1 MKRAPIVIGLVLLLV
16 GIVWAAQGAGVA
28 PGNSF
33 MNNNPTYLN
42 LGGVLAAVGAV
53 LIGLGAVWKTKVKAP
68 G

>member
-1 MKRAPIVIGLVLLLV
+1 MRKAPIAIGLVLLLV

-42 LGGVLAAVGAV
+42 LGGVLAALGMV
-53 LIGLGAVWKTKVKAP
+53 LIGLGAVWKTKVKP
-68 G
+68 PN

>member
-1 MKRAPIVIGLVLLLV
+1 MRRVPIVVGLFVLLL

-42 LGGVLAAVGAV
+42 LGGVLAIVGV
-53 LIGLGAVWKTKVKAP
+53 TLVGLGALWKTKP
-68 G
+68 QDPR

>member
-1 MKRAPIVIGLVLLLV
+1 MRKAPIVIGLVLLLV

-42 LGGVLAAVGAV
+42 LGGVLAVVGAV
-53 LIGLGAVWKTKVKAP
+53 LIGLGAVWKTKATAP

>member
-1 MKRAPIVIGLVLLLV
+1 MRRVPLLIGLILLLI

-42 LGGVLAAVGAV
+42 LGAFLVAVGVA
-53 LIGLGAVWKTKVKAP
+53 LIGLGAPWKTRTKSHD
-68 G
+68 